1 MNTLDLRPLEVAHAR
16 AVNALMGNIPKLSND
31 EACEMIEALMA
42 VVFETLKQY
51 AQEEADA
58 ADYN

>member
-1 MNTLDLRPLEVAHAR
+1 MNTLDLKPLEAAHAR
-16 AVNALMGNIPKLSND
+16 AVNALQGNIPKLSND
-31 EACEMIEALMA
+31 DACEIIEALMA

-51 AQEEADA
+51 AMEEDDA

>member
-1 MNTLDLRPLEVAHAR
+1 MNTNDLRPLEIAHAR

-31 EACEMIEALMA
+31 EACEIIESMMA

-51 AQEEADA
+51 AQEEDNA

>member
-1 MNTLDLRPLEVAHAR
+1 MNTLDLRPLELAHAR

-51 AQEEADA
+51 AQ
-58 ADYN
+58 

>member
-1 MNTLDLRPLEVAHAR
+1 MTTNDLRPLEIAHAR

-31 EACEMIEALMA
+31 EACEIIESMMA

-51 AQEEADA
+51 AQEEDDA
-58 ADYN
+58 ANYN